1 VSSLAPHHPP
11 SAVAQRSPHPSSID
25 SLTSLRGFL
34 ALWVVFYHFWKDM
47 LALFPRL
54 DFLTPLAKQGHFA
67 VPVFFMLSGFVLAYN
82 YSQQLS
88 VFSLR
93 SYGRFLFMRWARI
106 YPVHFFTL
114 LVVLGMVIV
123 CRVKGWQLTDAG
135 YGAPD
140 FVWNLLLVQTWVPNF
155 QLNWN
160 YPSWSISSEWFAYLC
175 FPLFCAAMLRRITSR
190 FRAYLLLIVCWAAT
204 IGLYVLGSKMPFRVL
219 LEVIPTFLAGTAIF
233 ACQSAFP
240 KVMNRHSP
248 PSIHHPHVSPELLLL
263 ALGVVPLLTGGPIMV
278 ALLLTGFVAL
288 VYWLATLQNNSS
300 GLWTNRFAIYLGE
313 ISYSLYMAHTL
324 AQKVCYKLLPS
335 DQFSGATLI
344 LRLGIL
350 GAYVTCIAIAVLGT
364 YYLVERP
371 SRRGLR
377 GLFMGREE
385 SERQRRAA

>member
-1 VSSLAPHHPP
+1 MFPLAPHHSPRGIT
-11 SAVAQRSPHPSSID
+11 QRSAAPPSSID

-34 ALWVVFYHFWKDM
+34 ALWVVVYHFWKDI

-82 YSQQLS
+82 YSQPLS
-88 VFSLR
+88 IFSLR
-93 SYGRFLFMRWARI
+93 GYGRFLFMRWARI

-114 LVVLGMVIV
+114 LVVLGMMIV
-123 CRVKGWQLTDAG
+123 CRVKGWPLTDAG
-135 YGAPD
+135 YGAAD
-140 FVWNLLLVQTWVPNF
+140 FVLNLLLVQTWVPNF

-160 YPSWSISSEWFAYLC
+160 YPSWSISSEWLAYLC
-175 FPLFCAAMLRRITSR
+175 FPLFCSTILGRITTR
-190 FRAYLLLIVCWAAT
+190 FRAYLLLALCWTAT
-204 IGLYVLGSKMPFRVL
+204 IALYVFGS
-219 LEVIPTFLAGTAIF
+219 EIPTFLAGTAIF
-233 ACQSAFP
+233 ACQSACRSRP
-240 KVMNRHSP
+240 RYHSP
-248 PSIHHPHVSPELLLL
+248 FTTRLLPDLLLL
-263 ALGVVPLLTGGPIMV
+263 VLGMVPLFLEGPTM
-278 ALLLTGFVAL
+278 AAFLLTGFVVL
-288 VYWLATLQNNSS
+288 VYRLVGQGNDCSW
-300 GLWTNRFAIYLGE
+300 LWTNRFAIYLGE

-344 LRLGIL
+344 LRLGVL

-377 GLFMGREE
+377 RLFMGREE

>member
-1 VSSLAPHHPP
+1 VSSLASHHPP
-11 SAVAQRSPHPSSID
+11 PAVALRSPHPGSID

-34 ALWVVFYHFWKDM
+34 ALWVVFYHFWKDI

-82 YSQQLS
+82 YSQELS

-93 SYGRFLFMRWARI
+93 GYGRFLFMRWARI

-114 LVVLGMVIV
+114 LVVLGMVVV
-123 CRVKGWQLTDAG
+123 CRAKGWPLTDTG
-135 YGAPD
+135 YGAKD
-140 FVWNLLLVQTWVPNF
+140 FVLNLFLAQTWTPDF

-175 FPLFCAAMLRRITSR
+175 FPLCCTAILRLITTR
-190 FRAYLLLIVCWAAT
+190 FRAYLFLVVCWTAT
-204 IGLYVLGSKMPFRVL
+204 VALYVFGSEIPFRAL
-219 LEVIPTFLAGTAIF
+219 IQVIPTFLAGTAIF
-233 ACQSAFP
+233 ACQS
-240 KVMNRHSP
+240 VCRSSRYHSP
-248 PSIHHPHVSPELLLL
+248 LATHLLPDLLLL
-263 ALGVVPLLTGGPIMV
+263 VLGMVPIFLEGPTMV
-278 ALLLTGFVAL
+278 AFLLTGFVVL
-288 VYWLATLQNNSS
+288 VYWLARRGNDCSW
-300 GLWTNRFAIYLGE
+300 LWTNRFAIYLGE

-377 GLFMGREE
+377 ELFNSKRE
-385 SERQRRAA
+385 SETQHQVAA